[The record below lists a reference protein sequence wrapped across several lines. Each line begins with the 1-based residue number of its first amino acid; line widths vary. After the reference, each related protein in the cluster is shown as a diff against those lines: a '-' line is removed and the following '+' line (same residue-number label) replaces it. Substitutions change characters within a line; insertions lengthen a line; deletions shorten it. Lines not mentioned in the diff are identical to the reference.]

1 MATSGAQV
9 LGGRYALK
17 EVLGTGGM
25 ATVWRATDQVL
36 GRDVAVKVLNEQ
48 YAADAAFLARFR
60 REARNVAALRDSRI
74 VTVFDTSPDD
84 TMPYIVMELL
94 TGRTLRQVLDED
106 GPLAP
111 ADAVRVAAAVCEAL
125 EAAHAAGL
133 VHRDITPANIVLSGR
148 DVKVLDFGIARA
160 PFPAGGTRTQ
170 VVLGTAAYLSPE
182 QAAGLPTGPQADLYG
197 LGCVLFEMLTG
208 MPPFT
213 AETEVAVA
221 YRQVHDKPPLPS
233 SLHPGLSAK
242 HDWVTLQLLAK
253 DPLGRPAGAAAARTA
268 LLSIL
273 APDQTTILS
282 AQSAQSA
289 RTARPGQS
297 MPLRTRPG
305 GPDRGFAWRP
315 AETILAMSL
324 IAALAALALVLL
336 TPTQATVAG
345 STPPSRPSHQAAA
358 TGPAGAQNPTPGVT
372 PPVSVPA
379 AGETSSARIAG
390 ALVANL
396 DSGLH
401 DGQVSRQAGQ
411 NLVQQLDQLLFG
423 TPGEDPGQVGQQYL
437 QLVQVFDQFKSQGQ
451 ITGQAAVRVK
461 ADLSQLGA
469 ALGVI

>member
-1 MATSGAQV
+1 
-9 LGGRYALK
+9 
-17 EVLGTGGM
+17 
-25 ATVWRATDQVL
+25 
-36 GRDVAVKVLNEQ
+36 
-48 YAADAAFLARFR
+48 
-60 REARNVAALRDSRI
+60 
-74 VTVFDTSPDD
+74 
-84 TMPYIVMELL
+84 
-94 TGRTLRQVLDED
+94 
-106 GPLAP
+106 
-111 ADAVRVAAAVCEAL
+111 
-125 EAAHAAGL
+125 
-133 VHRDITPANIVLSGR
+133 
-148 DVKVLDFGIARA
+148 
-160 PFPAGGTRTQ
+160 
-170 VVLGTAAYLSPE
+170 
-182 QAAGLPTGPQADLYG
+182 
-197 LGCVLFEMLTG
+197 
-208 MPPFT
+208 
-213 AETEVAVA
+213 
-221 YRQVHDKPPLPS
+221 
-233 SLHPGLSAK
+233 
-242 HDWVTLQLLAK
+242 
-253 DPLGRPAGAAAARTA
+253 
-268 LLSIL
+268 
-273 APDQTTILS
+273 
-282 AQSAQSA
+282 
-289 RTARPGQS
+289 